1 MQLRLAIFAA
11 FFVLTLMF
19 SQPALAASG
28 YPYVGSFG
36 GQGLVKTGAFSFP
49 QYVAVDESG
58 NVYVTDLGN
67 ARVQKFDNDGQFLN
81 SWGSKG
87 TGTFEFHAPEGIAVG
102 AGYVYVSDHELNF
115 VKKFDTN
122 GNFISSWG
130 GTGSEAG
137 KFKLPNGVAVS
148 RDNYVY
154 VVDTANAR
162 VQKFDSNGKF
172 VQVIGQSGTGNGQF
186 LTPLGIAVDSDG
198 NVFVADTGNNR
209 VQKFNSD
216 GTFVKSF
223 TAASGGLKIS
233 PDGVDIDSAGNII
246 LGDSGNNRIVVLDKS
261 GNTVTI
267 FGTTG
272 TGNTQFKM
280 PKGVAV
286 DSDGDL
292 FVVDSSNHR
301 IEKFGSKDSQATA
314 PTTTQQTATPLK
326 PVANDLKK
334 PTVSAPKDLYVEATG
349 GLTRVSIGQAIA
361 SDESG
366 IKSITSNAP
375 DEFPLGITT
384 VIWTAIDNAG
394 NMGIATQTIT
404 VGDSTPPI
412 ISGLKDI
419 TIEASGDS
427 NTANLGNPTVNDQ
440 VGVLSITNDAPQTF
454 PLGETTVTWTAV
466 DVAGNV
472 GSAIQKVNIVDT
484 TAPVIQKLD
493 ELTVEAVSET
503 QNPVTLVTPNATDV
517 QQVTITNNAPAFF
530 PLGKTEITWTA
541 KDTSGNNCTLT
552 QTVSI
557 IDTRAPILVVPA
569 NVTQEATAKTGN
581 TVNLGEPTATD
592 ATGVSSISNNG
603 PSDYPFGSTIVTWTA
618 ADKFD
623 NTVTKTQNV
632 TIIDTTKPTITA
644 PADVTIEAT
653 SVSDNEIALDTPK
666 VSDLVEVQSITNDAP
681 AKFTLGQTT
690 ITWTVTDTAGN
701 TNTATQTISV
711 VDTTAPAITVPADVT
726 QEATSKDGTIV
737 SIGTAQATDAI
748 GVDSITS
755 DAPSTFGL
763 GTTTIIWTAND
774 TAGNISTATQHVT
787 IIDTTAPII
796 SAPADV
802 TFEATSA
809 SDNIIPLTQPTATDV
824 VGDVTVTSDAPESFS
839 LGETIVTWTATDS
852 SGNAAN
858 ATQKVTVVDTT
869 APTISAPADITQEA
883 TSKSD
888 NTISLQNANATDNVG
903 IASVTNDAP
912 ASFPV
917 GETTIT
923 WTATDQAGLTSTATQ
938 KITIVDT
945 TKPEIRVSDITIEA
959 TSEDKNSVDFSNIR
973 ADDLVEIAS
982 LSSDAPQYFTLGITT
997 VTWTAT
1003 DEAGNTATAT
1013 QTITVQDTTAPT
1025 ITAPSDVIF
1034 EATSA
1039 DANSVSL
1046 GQPITADSVSDVA
1059 ISSDAPESFK
1069 LGNTTITWTATD
1081 SSGNTAT
1088 ATQTITV
1095 QDTTKP
1101 TITAP
1106 ADITIEAT
1114 SADQNAVTLGDAEAT
1129 DAVTVS
1135 SVENDAPA
1143 EFSLGETTVTWTAVD
1158 ESGNTASAT
1167 QKVTVVDTTKPT
1179 ISAPTDITQEAT
1191 SKSDNTVSLSTPAA
1205 TDNVGISTISS
1216 DAPNSFPV
1224 GETVVTWTAK
1234 DEAGN
1239 VQTVSQKIKIV
1250 DTVPPKFSK
1259 LTDVTV

>member
-11 FFVLTLMF
+11 FFVLTLVF
-19 SQPALAASG
+19 SQSALAASG

-198 NVFVADTGNNR
+198 NIFVADTGNNR

-233 PDGVDIDSAGNII
+233 PDGVDVDPLGNII
-246 LGDSGNNRIVVLDKS
+246 IGDSGNNRIVVLDKD
-261 GNTVTI
+261 GNTVTS

-272 TGNTQFKM
+272 TGNAQFKM

-361 SDESG
+361 NDESG

-466 DVAGNV
+466 DVAKNEATYTQTVTVVDTKPPKVKAPAAITSEATSLDQNTVDLGEPTVTDNSEISSITNDAPQSFPLGETVVTWTAVDVAGNV

-493 ELTVEAVSET
+493 ELTVEAISET
-503 QNPVTLVTPNATDV
+503 ENSVTLVTPNATDV

-541 KDTSGNNCTLT
+541 KDTSGNNSTLT

-557 IDTRAPILVVPA
+557 IDTSAPILVVPA

-653 SVSDNEIALDTPK
+653 SVSDNEIALDAPK
-666 VSDLVEVQSITNDAP
+666 VSDLVEVQSVTNDAP

-690 ITWTVTDTAGN
+690 ITWTVTDTSGN

-711 VDTTAPAITVPADVT
+711 VDTTAPAITVPADIT

-737 SIGTAQATDAI
+737 SIGAAQATDAI
-748 GVDSITS
+748 GVESIIS
-755 DAPSTFGL
+755 DAPESFPL
-763 GTTTIIWTAND
+763 GTTTITWTAND

-809 SDNIIPLTQPTATDV
+809 YDNIIPLTQPTATDV
-824 VGDVTVTSDAPESFS
+824 VGDVTVT
-839 LGETIVTWTATDS
+839 
-852 SGNAAN
+852 
-858 ATQKVTVVDTT
+858 
-869 APTISAPADITQEA
+869 
-883 TSKSD
+883 
-888 NTISLQNANATDNVG
+888 
-903 IASVTNDAP
+903 
-912 ASFPV
+912 
-917 GETTIT
+917 
-923 WTATDQAGLTSTATQ
+923 
-938 KITIVDT
+938 
-945 TKPEIRVSDITIEA
+945 R
-959 TSEDKNSVDFSNIR
+959 
-973 ADDLVEIAS
+973 
-982 LSSDAPQYFTLGITT
+982 
-997 VTWTAT
+997 
-1003 DEAGNTATAT
+1003 
-1013 QTITVQDTTAPT
+1013 
-1025 ITAPSDVIF
+1025 
-1034 EATSA
+1034 
-1039 DANSVSL
+1039 
-1046 GQPITADSVSDVA
+1046 
-1059 ISSDAPESFK
+1059 
-1069 LGNTTITWTATD
+1069 
-1081 SSGNTAT
+1081 
-1088 ATQTITV
+1088 
-1095 QDTTKP
+1095 
-1101 TITAP
+1101 
-1106 ADITIEAT
+1106 
-1114 SADQNAVTLGDAEAT
+1114 
-1129 DAVTVS
+1129 
-1135 SVENDAPA
+1135 
-1143 EFSLGETTVTWTAVD
+1143 
-1158 ESGNTASAT
+1158 
-1167 QKVTVVDTTKPT
+1167 
-1179 ISAPTDITQEAT
+1179 
-1191 SKSDNTVSLSTPAA
+1191 
-1205 TDNVGISTISS
+1205 
-1216 DAPNSFPV
+1216 
-1224 GETVVTWTAK
+1224 
-1234 DEAGN
+1234 
-1239 VQTVSQKIKIV
+1239 
-1250 DTVPPKFSK
+1250 
-1259 LTDVTV
+1259 

>member
-233 PDGVDIDSAGNII
+233 PDGVDIDSSGNII
-246 LGDSGNNRIVVLDKS
+246 IGDSGNNRIVVLDTD
-261 GNTVTI
+261 GNTVTS

-272 TGNTQFKM
+272 TGNAQFKM

-361 SDESG
+361 NDESG

-466 DVAGNV
+466 DVAKNEATYTQTVTVVDTKPPKVKAPTAITLEATSLDQNTVDLGEPTVTDNSEISSITNDAPQTFPLGETVVTWTAVDVAGNV

-541 KDTSGNNCTLT
+541 KDTSGNNSTLT

-557 IDTRAPILVVPA
+557 IDTSAPILVVPA

-763 GTTTIIWTAND
+763 GTTTITWTAND

-809 SDNIIPLTQPTATDV
+809 YDNIIPLTQPTATDV

-839 LGETIVTWTATDS
+839 LGETIVTWTATDP
-852 SGNAAN
+852 SGNTATV
-858 ATQKVTVVDTT
+858 TQKVTVVDTT

-1135 SVENDAPA
+1135 SVENDAPT
-1143 EFSLGETTVTWTAVD
+1143 EFSLGETTVT
-1158 ESGNTASAT
+1158 
-1167 QKVTVVDTTKPT
+1167 
-1179 ISAPTDITQEAT
+1179 
-1191 SKSDNTVSLSTPAA
+1191 
-1205 TDNVGISTISS
+1205 
-1216 DAPNSFPV
+1216 
-1224 GETVVTWTAK
+1224 
-1234 DEAGN
+1234 
-1239 VQTVSQKIKIV
+1239 
-1250 DTVPPKFSK
+1250 
-1259 LTDVTV
+1259 